1 VLLLLGIALFAINHF
16 LSRGDR
22 VGAAG

>member
-1 VLLLLGIALFAINHF
+1 LLLGVVLFVINHF

-22 VGAAG
+22 VEAAR